1 MPSFDIVSEIDLPE
15 LNNAIDQ
22 ANKELKQRFDF
33 KGTDAVIT
41 MKDKVVTLEADSD
54 FQINQMRPML
64 YQKMTKRNVDVA
76 CVETKEIRISGKRAK
91 QDLSIQEGID
101 QPLAKKIIKLIK
113 DKKLKVQAQIQ
124 AEQVRVTG
132 KKRDDLQTVM
142 AVLRAEEFDMPL
154 QYQNFRD

>member
-33 KGTDAVIT
+33 KGTNAVIT
-41 MKDKVVTLEADSD
+41 LSDKLVTLEADSD

-76 CVETKEIRISGKRAK
+76 CIDTKEIRISGKRAK
-91 QDLSIQEGID
+91 QDLSVQEGID
-101 QPLAKKIIKLIK
+101 QTLAKKIIKMIK

-124 AEQVRVTG
+124 GEQVRVTG
-132 KKRDDLQTVM
+132 KKRDDLQSVM
-142 AVLRAEEFDMPL
+142 AMLKGEEFSMPI
-154 QYQNFRD
+154 QFQNFRD

>member
-124 AEQVRVTG
+124 AEQIRVTG